1 MNFPEIDEALL
12 RRLLE
17 DARPDLAGAALRAV
31 PSAGTDNALF
41 RVGDDLV
48 ARLPRA
54 SWAVAQPAR
63 EHRWLPRLAP
73 ALPIAIPE
81 PVALCAPVEPYPCE
95 WSLHRWLP
103 GESSA
108 AATFGDP
115 VREAARLGSFL
126 RALRAIDATGGPAA
140 GPDNNGRGAP
150 LGTRDG
156 VVRRA
161 VAALAALPGAKV
173 DDAAALAAWERD
185 ASRSTW
191 RAAPVWVHGDVHD
204 GNLLLQDGAIS
215 AVIDFGTFGVGDPA
229 VDLLP
234 AWNLFDGPAR
244 EAFRVAMAL
253 DDDAWA
259 RGRAWALS
267 VALIALPYYMDSNP
281 VIVAQSRA
289 VIGALLAEHSGG

>member
-54 SWAVAQPAR
+54 TWAVAQPAR
-63 EHRWLPRLAP
+63 E
-73 ALPIAIPE
+73 
-81 PVALCAPVEPYPCE
+81 
-95 WSLHRWLP
+95 HRWLP

-140 GPDNNGRGAP
+140 GPDNNGRGAA

-156 VVRRA
+156 AVRRA

-191 RAAPVWVHGDVHD
+191 RAAAVWVHGDVHD